1 MAPEEAQQAEPWV
14 SWAEAYAELLLRC
27 AARWTRQRMASQAA
41 SEGTDALPCI
51 RLLLDSYFTKQMDE
65 VCIAVRIS
73 EYSHIKQHQ
82 VWTPNSLEAGMWGL
96 VKNFV

>member
-27 AARWTRQRMASQAA
+27 AARWTRQRMASQATRE
-41 SEGTDALPCI
+41 STDALPCI

-65 VCIAVRIS
+65 VCIAVRKS
-73 EYSHIKQHQ
+73 RDSHIKQHQ
-82 VWTPNSLEAGMWGL
+82 GWTPLSIVAGVW
-96 VKNFV
+96 V

>member
-1 MAPEEAQQAEPWV
+1 
-14 SWAEAYAELLLRC
+14 
-27 AARWTRQRMASQAA
+27 MASQAA